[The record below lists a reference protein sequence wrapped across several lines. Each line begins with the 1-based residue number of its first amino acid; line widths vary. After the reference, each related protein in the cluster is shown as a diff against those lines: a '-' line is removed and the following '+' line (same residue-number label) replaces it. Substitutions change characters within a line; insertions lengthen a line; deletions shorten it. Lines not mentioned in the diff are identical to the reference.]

1 MLERLWLT
9 VLPVFWRVALLP
21 AAIEWT
27 PPRGCGTLGCVAV
40 DAALNLA
47 LLAPF
52 AAIARWEGAGLAGLG
67 LATGVAVRGLA
78 VGVVAAAVAAGV
90 WVTALA
96 PVPPTGLG
104 AGPWQAEPVPAVA
117 ARLAFAAVLEEC
129 AYRGFVQ
136 RRLAAEFGQL
146 LGVPAA
152 AALFALGHG
161 AALAMV
167 YQTEGTSVLGA
178 LGYLFVAG
186 CVLGALFAAG
196 GSVWASAL
204 PHATFNILRAATS
217 AG

>member
-27 PPRGCGTLGCVAV
+27 PPGECGALRCVAGDV
-40 DAALNLA
+40 TLNLA

-67 LATGVAVRGLA
+67 LATGVANRGLA
-78 VGVVAAAVAAGV
+78 VGVVAAVAVAGV
-90 WVTALA
+90 WITALA
-96 PVPPTGLG
+96 PVRVTGLG
-104 AGPWQAEPVPAVA
+104 AGPWHAAPVPAVA

-136 RRLAAEFGQL
+136 RRLVAAFGRL

-152 AALFALGHG
+152 AVLFALGHG

-167 YQTEGTSVLGA
+167 YQPEGTAVLGA

-186 CVLGALFAAG
+186 CVLGALFAVG

-204 PHATFNILRAATS
+204 PHATFNILRAAAS
-217 AG
+217 AD

>member
-27 PPRGCGTLGCVAV
+27 PPGECGALRCVAV
-40 DAALNLA
+40 DVALNVA

-52 AAIARWEGAGLAGLG
+52 AAIARWEGAGFAGLG

-78 VGVVAAAVAAGV
+78 VGVVAALAVAGA
-90 WVTALA
+90 WITALA
-96 PVPPTGLG
+96 PVPATGLG
-104 AGPWQAEPVPAVA
+104 AGPWHAESLSGVAV
-117 ARLAFAAVLEEC
+117 RLTVAAVLEEC

-136 RRLAAEFGQL
+136 QRLVADYGRL
-146 LGVPAA
+146 LGVLAA

-167 YQTEGTSVLGA
+167 YQPEGTAVLGA

-204 PHATFNILRAATS
+204 PHATFNVLRAAS
-217 AG
+217 SVG